1 MTWCLIYHRNMGST
15 INKEELKSG
24 IEGMSGFVLKKA
36 NKPASECEKER
47 SADFDVCPKCGR
59 TRPHL
64 IKGGKTSGGKQIYRC
79 KECGSRFVAD
89 CNEVTFHSRLSREQ
103 WNEAVRSTL
112 SGDSLDKTASRCG
125 VTHLTAFNMR
135 RKIKAFLEK
144 NADLTGKGEE

>member
-1 MTWCLIYHRNMGST
+1 MGST

-24 IEGMSGFVLKKA
+24 IEEMADFILKKA
-36 NKPASECEKER
+36 DKPAAENKNER
-47 SADFDVCPKCGR
+47 NADFEVCPKCGR
-59 TRPHL
+59 VRPRL
-64 IKGGKTSGGKQIYRC
+64 IKGGKTAGGKVIYRC

-89 CNEVTFHSRLSREQ
+89 YYGLTFHSRLSREQ

-125 VTHLTAFNMR
+125 VTHLTALNMR

-144 NADLTGKGEE
+144 KEDPAGEGVE

>member
-1 MTWCLIYHRNMGST
+1 MGSS

-24 IEGMSGFVLKKA
+24 IEEMADFVLKKVDKPEA
-36 NKPASECEKER
+36 ENKNER
-47 SADFDVCPKCGR
+47 NADFEVCPKCGR
-59 TRPHL
+59 ARPRL
-64 IKGGKTSGGKQIYRC
+64 IKGGKTAAGKQIYRC

-103 WNEAVRSTL
+103 WNEAVRSTM
-112 SGDSLDKTASRCG
+112 SGDSLDKTASMCG

-144 NADLTGKGEE
+144 KADLTGEGEE